1 MNLHRILITLLSVSF
16 ALIAQ
21 GCLSIGVYRT
31 AEVLPQGEGDFTMT
45 FSATR
50 YAGQESVNSNV
61 DPETGESTTETVQ
74 NANVVLPN
82 LLPELAYH
90 IGVAEDLEVG
100 GRIVLLGGLMELDMK
115 YRFLGETGDDLQM
128 AIQPAVGYRAL
139 FNIEGLSAS
148 LPVITTYR
156 FNETIALNV
165 APYVSYTDFTSTD
178 SDFASLGGSWLSAGG
193 SVGFKISGDTMW
205 FMPQLEVSQNIQN
218 FESES
223 GSSDSSGAIVMF
235 GLTIGFSQGKEM
247 TKLELMDKKL
257 DKLMDK

>member
-1 MNLHRILITLLSVSF
+1 M
-16 ALIAQ
+16 
-21 GCLSIGVYRT
+21 
-31 AEVLPQGEGDFTMT
+31 
-45 FSATR
+45 
-50 YAGQESVNSNV
+50 
-61 DPETGESTTETVQ
+61 
-74 NANVVLPN
+74 
-82 LLPELAYH
+82 
-90 IGVAEDLEVG
+90 
-100 GRIVLLGGLMELDMK
+100 
-115 YRFLGETGDDLQM
+115 
-128 AIQPAVGYRAL
+128 
-139 FNIEGLSAS
+139 
-148 LPVITTYR
+148 ITTYR

-235 GLTIGFSQGKEM
+235 GMTIGFSQGKEM